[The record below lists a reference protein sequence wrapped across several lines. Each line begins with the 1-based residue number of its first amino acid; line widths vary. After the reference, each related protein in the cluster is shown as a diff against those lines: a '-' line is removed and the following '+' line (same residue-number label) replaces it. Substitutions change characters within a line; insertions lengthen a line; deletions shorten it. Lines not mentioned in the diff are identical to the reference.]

1 MYEKFIWKMGY
12 EVLRRENFFGDG
24 IFLLKPNKTRERY
37 MAGDQD
43 RVDALCSGQ
52 EVREE
57 LEISK
62 WTYLGKVGSH
72 I

>member
-1 MYEKFIWKMGY
+1 MGY
-12 EVLRRENFFGDG
+12 AVLRRENFFGGG
-24 IFLLKPNKTRERY
+24 IFLLKPNKTRKGY
-37 MAGDQD
+37 MADDQD
-43 RVDALCSGQ
+43 RIDALCSGQ
-52 EVREE
+52 VVKEE

>member
-1 MYEKFIWKMGY
+1 MGY
-12 EVLRRENFFGDG
+12 AVLRRENFGEG
-24 IFLLKPNKTRERY
+24 VLLLKPNKTRKGY

-43 RVDALCSGQ
+43 RIDALCSGQ
-52 EVREE
+52 VVKEE

>member
-1 MYEKFIWKMGY
+1 MGY

>member
-1 MYEKFIWKMGY
+1 
-12 EVLRRENFFGDG
+12 
-24 IFLLKPNKTRERY
+24 

-62 WTYLGKVGSH
+62 WTCLGKFGSH

>member
-1 MYEKFIWKMGY
+1 
-12 EVLRRENFFGDG
+12 
-24 IFLLKPNKTRERY
+24 

-43 RVDALCSGQ
+43 RIDALCSGQ
-52 EVREE
+52 VVKEE